1 MAPYYIFLAIL
12 KGIKGN
18 AKKKKKKKQ
27 KIIGGIFSLPVQL
40 KLSSR
45 GWGIQMTQLLLLFER
60 WTIEQRDETQ
70 AKTFL
75 AVTNRQPIKG
85 FNSAKHFTES
95 ASRKSRIYCCRRVA
109 WESGSDIR
117 CKNMV
122 IVTVLGA
129 VIWNWSHCLENF
141 HYFLQIKL
149 RVISINF

>member
-18 AKKKKKKKQ
+18 TKKKKKKKQ
-27 KIIGGIFSLPVQL
+27 KIIGGIFSQPVQL

-45 GWGIQMTQLLLLFER
+45 GWEIQMTQLLLLFER
-60 WTIEQRDETQ
+60 WTIEQRDESQ

-85 FNSAKHFTES
+85 FNSAKHFIES

-109 WESGSDIR
+109 WEPGSDLR

-129 VIWNWSHCLENF
+129 VIWNWSHCLEN
-141 HYFLQIKL
+141 YFLQIKL